1 MAVSELPWQAF
12 ASSPLVMS
20 AINFCSDILPGSPV
34 SQPVSGGVAG
44 ISEYNQKA
52 GDRLHRLLWPPSWQQ
67 RPLPPRVGFVYKYF
81 HFQGMWGVGYGCY
94 KARNLGNTRRIQGGK
109 GCGAPVLLQAG
120 GGGNAAPRVSLVPAE
135 PPNPPCRP
143 PRVCC
148 WLRNPASGHLPPD
161 HGHQT
166 PDPAGVIRQ
175 PDSNKQPDGH
185 GRRHL
190 GLSCA
195 VAGQEFVPSV
205 CSATPEKP
213 PHAPRL
219 GAGGGSAPRASH
231 RRCLDMAG
239 GRQESGTRAV
249 LLPEHTA
256 QRPRPLSSAPGP
268 RESGQVA
275 ATAGGRRPCHAG
287 VARRAPK
294 GAPLL
299 LVLPQLPSLLFCL
312 IVEAA
317 FGEREQARGA
327 ARVTYRGEAGG
338 GAVTRSGR
346 TRNNRGSA
354 SFPRRG
360 SFKWCAATALVPGE
374 RRDTKGCI
382 FRGQDGLVRGEIEL
396 RGTQKSGAGSSLIGH
411 VLK

>member
-1 MAVSELPWQAF
+1 MRCA
-12 ASSPLVMS
+12 
-20 AINFCSDILPGSPV
+20 
-34 SQPVSGGVAG
+34 GVA
-44 ISEYNQKA
+44 
-52 GDRLHRLLWPPSWQQ
+52 
-67 RPLPPRVGFVYKYF
+67 
-81 HFQGMWGVGYGCY
+81 
-94 KARNLGNTRRIQGGK
+94 
-109 GCGAPVLLQAG
+109 AG
-120 GGGNAAPRVSLVPAE
+120 GGRGQCSSPRFPGASRATKSALSAAPRLLLAKK
-135 PPNPPCRP
+135 PCFRPFAARSRP
-143 PRVCC
+143 PDAGPGGRDPPTRQQQAAG
-148 WLRNPASGHLPPD
+148 WAWEKAPGAELRRRRPGVRPLGLLCDPREATSRPSARGGRGKRTEGQPPALP
-161 HGHQT
+161 
-166 PDPAGVIRQ
+166 
-175 PDSNKQPDGH
+175 GH
-185 GRRHL
+185 GRRETRERHA
-190 GLSCA
+190 GCA
-195 VAGQEFVPSV
+195 AARAH
-205 CSATPEKP
+205 SATATSLVER
-213 PHAPRL
+213 A
-219 GAGGGSAPRASH
+219 GAEGERPGGGH
-231 RRCLDMAG
+231 
-239 GRQESGTRAV
+239 
-249 LLPEHTA
+249 
-256 QRPRPLSSAPGP
+256 
-268 RESGQVA
+268 
-275 ATAGGRRPCHAG
+275 GRRPCHAG